1 MKRSSQQRDVIIIG
15 NVPVGVAHSG
25 DQFPLRLS
33 QVVPGGIDKQPL
45 HLRVKQKGDLHNV
58 AAPDAADGE
67 DGETVL
73 QHHGLEH
80 KFNVDQPF
88 PPFGVNSQGGK
99 DIFFHPLLHH
109 VVFSL
114 KDGKISQKAVGL
126 LRQAAV
132 LELQLAVNGIV
143 GRDHEHEFIGFDNGV
158 VCFRENT
165 FDVFLVGG
173 DKAQVN
179 PVFRQ
184 LPVDQLR
191 GEDLGEKDGLG
202 KFRLH
207 ALEDLVESV
216 DGGAEHAQPHGRLVL
231 GEEIPVEVVPDG
243 QNLAAGLY
251 VFFSRLCGN
260 QKVFLPDEQRHAQR
274 PLQFAQI
281 DAESGLRDVEMFR
294 CFRDISRFFN
304 L

>member
-1 MKRSSQQRDVIIIG
+1 MS
-15 NVPVGVAHSG
+15 
-25 DQFPLRLS
+25 F
-33 QVVPGGIDKQPL
+33 
-45 HLRVKQKGDLHNV
+45 
-58 AAPDAADGE
+58 
-67 DGETVL
+67 
-73 QHHGLEH
+73 
-80 KFNVDQPF
+80 
-88 PPFGVNSQGGK
+88 
-99 DIFFHPLLHH
+99 
-109 VVFSL
+109 FSL

-251 VFFSRLCGN
+251 VFFSPASVGIRRFFCRMNRGM
-260 QKVFLPDEQRHAQR
+260 PRDRSS
-274 PLQFAQI
+274 FAQI

-294 CFRDISRFFN
+294 CFRDISPFFQS
-304 L
+304 LKCIPAYKDP